1 MAWLGVVTNAGKE
14 LLGGWL
20 AGQTLQIT
28 RATGGSG
35 TVREAA
41 LLAQTELVEQQQAAS
56 IVSYKT
62 VEGGSKIKLQFPAAE
77 AAYQLNQI
85 GIWGNVGGADVLLA
99 LFQNAEGVLIS
110 SRAEFPD
117 FAYTFYAVLAIGNEA
132 ALAVTVD
139 AEAWVTIKT
148 LQEVLADYVKVNA
161 EGKIPDAVLPPM
173 DYIPKTEKNAAGGVA
188 GLDAN
193 RKIVLAQLPVDE
205 ALSANSG
212 NPVQN
217 KVINAA
223 LAGKVPT
230 GRKVNGKALTG
241 DISLTAADVGA
252 AASGHSHT
260 AAQVG
265 AAASNHTHTAAQ
277 VGALANNGKAATA
290 GTADTAKAC
299 SGNAATATKLAT
311 ARSIRTNLASGSAVN
326 FDGSG
331 NITPGIQGILGVA
344 NGGTGANN
352 AAAARTALGITL
364 ANLGGLRL
372 VTGTY
377 IGNGS
382 PRICATENGTFTG
395 GQFINLGATP
405 KLVIIIKNWSLY
417 NGANNSTQI
426 GINGEPPLI
435 FYSNMPYIRMGYD
448 TSDVDYYAKLC
459 DIVTNGFY
467 AGLLGTPRHGYSGIN
482 LGPDGHYTTVYYY
495 AALI

>member
-148 LQEVLADYVKVNA
+148 LQEVLADYVKVDA
-161 EGKIPDAVLPPM
+161 EGKTAYAVLPPM

-265 AAASNHTHTAAQ
+265 AAASNHTHTAEQ
-277 VGALANNGKAATA
+277 VGALASNGKAATA

-331 NITPGIQGILGVA
+331 NITPGVYGVLSVA
-344 NGGTGANN
+344 NGGTGSSAGLAISKIAKGSFNYPANTPLN
-352 AAAARTALGITL
+352 LSLPFGFLPVVLFISVNGQPYLGNQLKMIGAPFGLTVLNTVGSKMTVKTTGLLNVDYSLPVTIILDSQKTTIADTETSASQAIPFYYVALG
-364 ANLGGLRL
+364 
-372 VTGTY
+372 
-377 IGNGS
+377 
-382 PRICATENGTFTG
+382 
-395 GQFINLGATP
+395 
-405 KLVIIIKNWSLY
+405 
-417 NGANNSTQI
+417 
-426 GINGEPPLI
+426 
-435 FYSNMPYIRMGYD
+435 
-448 TSDVDYYAKLC
+448 
-459 DIVTNGFY
+459 
-467 AGLLGTPRHGYSGIN
+467 
-482 LGPDGHYTTVYYY
+482 
-495 AALI
+495 

>member
-265 AAASNHTHTAAQ
+265 AAASNHTHTAEQ
-277 VGALANNGKAATA
+277 VGALASNGKAATA

-331 NITPGIQGILGVA
+331 NITPGVYGVLSVA
-344 NGGTGANN
+344 NGGTGSSAGLAISKIAKGSFNYPANTPLN
-352 AAAARTALGITL
+352 LSLPFGFLPVVLFISVNGQPYLGNQLKMIGAPFGLTVLNTVGSKMTVKTTGLLNVDYSLPVTIILDSQKTTIADTETSASQAIPFYYVALG
-364 ANLGGLRL
+364 
-372 VTGTY
+372 
-377 IGNGS
+377 
-382 PRICATENGTFTG
+382 
-395 GQFINLGATP
+395 
-405 KLVIIIKNWSLY
+405 
-417 NGANNSTQI
+417 
-426 GINGEPPLI
+426 
-435 FYSNMPYIRMGYD
+435 
-448 TSDVDYYAKLC
+448 
-459 DIVTNGFY
+459 
-467 AGLLGTPRHGYSGIN
+467 
-482 LGPDGHYTTVYYY
+482 
-495 AALI
+495 

>member
-277 VGALANNGKAATA
+277 VGALASNGKAATA

-311 ARSIRTNLASGSAVN
+311 ARNISVNVGSNIGSN
-326 FDGSG
+326 FDGSAS
-331 NITPGIQGILGVA
+331 ITPGVYGVLSVA
-344 NGGTGANN
+344 NGGTGSSAGLAISKIAKGSFNYPANTPLN
-352 AAAARTALGITL
+352 LSLPFGFLPVVLFISVNGQPYLGNQLKMIGAPFGLTVLNTVGSKMTVKTTGLLNVDYSLPVTIILDSQKTTIADTETSASQAIPFYYVALG
-364 ANLGGLRL
+364 
-372 VTGTY
+372 
-377 IGNGS
+377 
-382 PRICATENGTFTG
+382 
-395 GQFINLGATP
+395 
-405 KLVIIIKNWSLY
+405 
-417 NGANNSTQI
+417 
-426 GINGEPPLI
+426 
-435 FYSNMPYIRMGYD
+435 
-448 TSDVDYYAKLC
+448 
-459 DIVTNGFY
+459 
-467 AGLLGTPRHGYSGIN
+467 
-482 LGPDGHYTTVYYY
+482 
-495 AALI
+495 

>member
-20 AGQTLQIT
+20 AGHTLQIT

-230 GRKVNGKALTG
+230 GCKVNGKALTG

-277 VGALANNGKAATA
+277 VGAAAANHSHSYLPLSGGTLTGLLALSSNPTANLHAAPKQYVDSQVATVNSKMATIPWINTSKSVAGRTNLDVLLATLPSGWGTNDNIIVYAVLGAYASTSTVNGIYPDTVLMCA
-290 GTADTAKAC
+290 GTANSANPDK
-299 SGNAATATKLAT
+299 
-311 ARSIRTNLASGSAVN
+311 RTNVYISGCYLNVGLYVSAKKVYLRVFVNNGGSAPFIVPVI
-326 FDGSG
+326 GSG
-331 NITPGIQGILGVA
+331 IVF
-344 NGGTGANN
+344 
-352 AAAARTALGITL
+352 
-364 ANLGGLRL
+364 NL
-372 VTGTY
+372 
-377 IGNGS
+377 S
-382 PRICATENGTFTG
+382 
-395 GQFINLGATP
+395 
-405 KLVIIIKNWSLY
+405 KL
-417 NGANNSTQI
+417 
-426 GINGEPPLI
+426 
-435 FYSNMPYIRMGYD
+435 
-448 TSDVDYYAKLC
+448 
-459 DIVTNGFY
+459 
-467 AGLLGTPRHGYSGIN
+467 
-482 LGPDGHYTTVYYY
+482 
-495 AALI
+495 

>member
-265 AAASNHTHTAAQ
+265 AAASNHTHTAEQ
-277 VGALANNGKAATA
+277 VGALASNGKAATA

-331 NITPGIQGILGVA
+331 NITPGVYGVLSVA
-344 NGGTGANN
+344 NGGTGSSAGLAISKIAKGSFNYPANTPLN
-352 AAAARTALGITL
+352 LSLPFGFLPVVLFISVNGQPYLGNQLKMIGAPFGLTVLNTVGSKMTVKITGLLNVDYSLPVTIILDSQKTTIADTETSASQAIPFYYVALG
-364 ANLGGLRL
+364 
-372 VTGTY
+372 
-377 IGNGS
+377 
-382 PRICATENGTFTG
+382 
-395 GQFINLGATP
+395 
-405 KLVIIIKNWSLY
+405 
-417 NGANNSTQI
+417 
-426 GINGEPPLI
+426 
-435 FYSNMPYIRMGYD
+435 
-448 TSDVDYYAKLC
+448 
-459 DIVTNGFY
+459 
-467 AGLLGTPRHGYSGIN
+467 
-482 LGPDGHYTTVYYY
+482 
-495 AALI
+495 

>member
-277 VGALANNGKAATA
+277 VGALASNGKAATA

-311 ARSIRTNLASGSAVN
+311 ARNISVNVGSNIGSN
-326 FDGSG
+326 FDGSAS
-331 NITPGIQGILGVA
+331 ITPGVYGVLSVA
-344 NGGTGANN
+344 NGGTGSSAGLAISKIAKGSFNYPANTPLN
-352 AAAARTALGITL
+352 LSLPFGFLPVVLFISVNGQPYLGNQLKMIGAPFGLTVLNTVGSKMTVKTTGLLNVDYSLPVTIILYSQKTTIADTETSASQAIPFYYVALG
-364 ANLGGLRL
+364 
-372 VTGTY
+372 
-377 IGNGS
+377 
-382 PRICATENGTFTG
+382 
-395 GQFINLGATP
+395 
-405 KLVIIIKNWSLY
+405 
-417 NGANNSTQI
+417 
-426 GINGEPPLI
+426 
-435 FYSNMPYIRMGYD
+435 
-448 TSDVDYYAKLC
+448 
-459 DIVTNGFY
+459 
-467 AGLLGTPRHGYSGIN
+467 
-482 LGPDGHYTTVYYY
+482 
-495 AALI
+495 

>member
-265 AAASNHTHTAAQ
+265 AAASNHTHTAEQ
-277 VGALANNGKAATA
+277 VGALASNGKAATA

-311 ARSIRTNLASGSAVN
+311 ARSIRTNLASRRAVN

-331 NITPGIQGILGVA
+331 NITPGVYGVLSVA
-344 NGGTGANN
+344 NGGTGSSAGLAISKIAKGSFNYPANTPLN
-352 AAAARTALGITL
+352 LSLPFGFLPVVLFISVNGQPYLGNQLKMIGAPFGLTVLNTVGSKMTVKTTGLLNVDYSLPVTIILDSQKTTIADTETSASQAIPFYYVALG
-364 ANLGGLRL
+364 
-372 VTGTY
+372 
-377 IGNGS
+377 
-382 PRICATENGTFTG
+382 
-395 GQFINLGATP
+395 
-405 KLVIIIKNWSLY
+405 
-417 NGANNSTQI
+417 
-426 GINGEPPLI
+426 
-435 FYSNMPYIRMGYD
+435 
-448 TSDVDYYAKLC
+448 
-459 DIVTNGFY
+459 
-467 AGLLGTPRHGYSGIN
+467 
-482 LGPDGHYTTVYYY
+482 
-495 AALI
+495 

>member
-277 VGALANNGKAATA
+277 VGAAAASHTHTRANITDFPSSMPPTA
-290 GTADTAKAC
+290 HNHDA
-299 SGNAATATKLAT
+299 
-311 ARSIRTNLASGSAVN
+311 
-326 FDGSG
+326 G
-331 NITPGIQGILGVA
+331 NIVSGILPVSR
-344 NGGTGANN
+344 GGTGANS
-352 AAAARTALGITL
+352 AAAARTALGIATPMFTRS
-364 ANLGGLRL
+364 ASGN
-372 VTGTY
+372 TGV
-377 IGNGS
+377 IKSNS
-382 PRICATENGTFTG
+382 SAD
-395 GQFINLGATP
+395 INLGFRP
-405 KLVIIIKNWSLY
+405 KILFI
-417 NGANNSTQI
+417 STAKVS
-426 GINGEPPLI
+426 GNVNV
-435 FYSNMPYIRMGYD
+435 SNEPYI
-448 TSDVDYYAKLC
+448 LF
-459 DIVTNGFY
+459 TNGY
-467 AGLLGTPRHGYSGIN
+467 ADSGGN
-482 LGPDGHYTTVYYY
+482 YYQVTFMNNGFSVAIGNIGSY
-495 AALI
+495 PSYGFAYYVFG

>member
-277 VGALANNGKAATA
+277 VGALASNGKAATA

-326 FDGSG
+326 FDGSA
-331 NITPGIQGILGVA
+331 NIVPGVTGVLPIA
-344 NGGTGANN
+344 NGGTGSS
-352 AAAARTALGITL
+352 TGLGISKF
-364 ANLGGLRL
+364 A
-372 VTGTY
+372 
-377 IGNGS
+377 
-382 PRICATENGTFTG
+382 AGTFTWVKSTSISLPIG
-395 GQFINLGATP
+395 FLPKVLIISVPGKSLLSHNEYSAYAPYGTIVINTSNTTMSVQC
-405 KLVIIIKNWSLY
+405 KSL
-417 NGANNSTQI
+417 
-426 GINGEPPLI
+426 INVSADNKYPCTI
-435 FYSNMPYIRMGYD
+435 S
-448 TSDVDYYAKLC
+448 
-459 DIVTNGFY
+459 
-467 AGLLGTPRHGYSGIN
+467 LGTSSVTIIDTYDISGYTPAFYYVA
-482 LGPDGHYTTVYYY
+482 LG
-495 AALI
+495 

>member
-161 EGKIPDAVLPPM
+161 EGKIPDAVLPLM

-277 VGALANNGKAATA
+277 VGALASNGKAATA

-326 FDGSG
+326 FDGSA
-331 NITPGIQGILGVA
+331 NIVPGVTGVLPIA
-344 NGGTGANN
+344 NGGTGSSTGLAISKIAKGSFNYPAGAPLN
-352 AAAARTALGITL
+352 LSLPFGFLPVVLFISVNGQPYLGNQLKVITAPFGLTVLNTSSSRMTIQTTGLLNVDYNLPVTITLDSQTTTIADTETTASRAIPFYYVALG
-364 ANLGGLRL
+364 
-372 VTGTY
+372 
-377 IGNGS
+377 
-382 PRICATENGTFTG
+382 
-395 GQFINLGATP
+395 
-405 KLVIIIKNWSLY
+405 
-417 NGANNSTQI
+417 
-426 GINGEPPLI
+426 
-435 FYSNMPYIRMGYD
+435 
-448 TSDVDYYAKLC
+448 
-459 DIVTNGFY
+459 
-467 AGLLGTPRHGYSGIN
+467 
-482 LGPDGHYTTVYYY
+482 
-495 AALI
+495 

>member
-1 MAWLGVVTNAGKE
+1 M
-14 LLGGWL
+14 
-20 AGQTLQIT
+20 
-28 RATGGSG
+28 
-35 TVREAA
+35 REAA

-265 AAASNHTHTAAQ
+265 AAASNHTHTAEQ
-277 VGALANNGKAATA
+277 VGALASNGKAATA

-331 NITPGIQGILGVA
+331 NITPGVYGVLSVA
-344 NGGTGANN
+344 NGGTGSSAGLAISKIAKGSFNYPANTPLN
-352 AAAARTALGITL
+352 LSLPFGFLPVVLFISVNGQPYLGNQLKMIGAPFGLTVLNTVGSKMTVKTTGLLNVDYSLPVTIILDSQKTTIADTETSASQAIPFYYVALG
-364 ANLGGLRL
+364 
-372 VTGTY
+372 
-377 IGNGS
+377 
-382 PRICATENGTFTG
+382 
-395 GQFINLGATP
+395 
-405 KLVIIIKNWSLY
+405 
-417 NGANNSTQI
+417 
-426 GINGEPPLI
+426 
-435 FYSNMPYIRMGYD
+435 
-448 TSDVDYYAKLC
+448 
-459 DIVTNGFY
+459 
-467 AGLLGTPRHGYSGIN
+467 
-482 LGPDGHYTTVYYY
+482 
-495 AALI
+495 

>member
-161 EGKIPDAVLPPM
+161 ECKIPDAVLPPM
-173 DYIPKTEKNAAGGVA
+173 DYIP
-188 GLDAN
+188 
-193 RKIVLAQLPVDE
+193 
-205 ALSANSG
+205 
-212 NPVQN
+212 
-217 KVINAA
+217 
-223 LAGKVPT
+223 
-230 GRKVNGKALTG
+230 
-241 DISLTAADVGA
+241 
-252 AASGHSHT
+252 
-260 AAQVG
+260 
-265 AAASNHTHTAAQ
+265 
-277 VGALANNGKAATA
+277 
-290 GTADTAKAC
+290 
-299 SGNAATATKLAT
+299 
-311 ARSIRTNLASGSAVN
+311 
-326 FDGSG
+326 
-331 NITPGIQGILGVA
+331 
-344 NGGTGANN
+344 
-352 AAAARTALGITL
+352 
-364 ANLGGLRL
+364 
-372 VTGTY
+372 
-377 IGNGS
+377 
-382 PRICATENGTFTG
+382 
-395 GQFINLGATP
+395 
-405 KLVIIIKNWSLY
+405 
-417 NGANNSTQI
+417 
-426 GINGEPPLI
+426 
-435 FYSNMPYIRMGYD
+435 
-448 TSDVDYYAKLC
+448 
-459 DIVTNGFY
+459 
-467 AGLLGTPRHGYSGIN
+467 
-482 LGPDGHYTTVYYY
+482 
-495 AALI
+495 

>member
-265 AAASNHTHTAAQ
+265 AAASNHTHTAEQ
-277 VGALANNGKAATA
+277 VGALASNGKAATA

-331 NITPGIQGILGVA
+331 NITPGVHGVLSVA
-344 NGGTGANN
+344 NGGTG
-352 AAAARTALGITL
+352 
-364 ANLGGLRL
+364 
-372 VTGTY
+372 
-377 IGNGS
+377 S
-382 PRICATENGTFTG
+382 
-395 GQFINLGATP
+395 
-405 KLVIIIKNWSLY
+405 S
-417 NGANNSTQI
+417 
-426 GINGEPPLI
+426 
-435 FYSNMPYIRMGYD
+435 
-448 TSDVDYYAKLC
+448 
-459 DIVTNGFY
+459 
-467 AGLLGTPRHGYSGIN
+467 AGLAI
-482 LGPDGHYTTVYYY
+482 
-495 AALI
+495 

>member
-132 ALAVTVD
+132 ALA
-139 AEAWVTIKT
+139 VTIKT

-277 VGALANNGKAATA
+277 VGALASNGKAATA

-311 ARSIRTNLASGSAVN
+311 ARNISVNVGSNIGSN
-326 FDGSG
+326 FDGSAS
-331 NITPGIQGILGVA
+331 ITPGVYGVLSVA
-344 NGGTGANN
+344 NGGTGSSAGLAISKIAKGSFNYPANTPLN
-352 AAAARTALGITL
+352 LSLPFGFLPVVLFISVNGQPYLGNQLKMIGAPFGLTVLNTVGSKMTVKTTGLLNVDYSLPVTIILDSQKTTIADTETSASQAIPFYYVALG
-364 ANLGGLRL
+364 
-372 VTGTY
+372 
-377 IGNGS
+377 
-382 PRICATENGTFTG
+382 
-395 GQFINLGATP
+395 
-405 KLVIIIKNWSLY
+405 
-417 NGANNSTQI
+417 
-426 GINGEPPLI
+426 
-435 FYSNMPYIRMGYD
+435 
-448 TSDVDYYAKLC
+448 
-459 DIVTNGFY
+459 
-467 AGLLGTPRHGYSGIN
+467 
-482 LGPDGHYTTVYYY
+482 
-495 AALI
+495 

>member
-20 AGQTLQIT
+20 AGQTLQIVG
-28 RATGGSG
+28 AAGGSG
-35 TVREAA
+35 TVQEAA
-41 LLAQTELVEQQQAAS
+41 LLAQTALVEQKQLAS

-85 GIWGNVGGADVLLA
+85 GIWGNTGGEDKLLA
-99 LFQNAEGVLIS
+99 LFQNPDGVAIS

-117 FAYTFYAVLAIGNEA
+117 FAYTFYALLAIGNA
-132 ALAVTVD
+132 GALAVTVD

-148 LQEVLADYVKVNA
+148 LQEVLSGYVKVDDS
-161 EGKIPDAVLPPM
+161 GKIPDAVLPDM
-173 DYIPKTEKNAAGGVA
+173 DYIPTSEKNAAGGVA
-188 GLDAN
+188 GLDAQK
-193 RKIVLAQLPVDE
+193 KIVVAQLPIDT
-205 ALSANSG
+205 ALSNTSG

-217 KVINAA
+217 KVVYAA
-223 LAGKVPT
+223 LADKVPT

-265 AAASNHTHTAAQ
+265 AAASNHTHTAEQ
-277 VGALANNGKAATA
+277 VGALASNGKAATA

-352 AAAARTALGITL
+352 AATARDNLGIKYAPIATGYLGTAKDATVTVGLGFQPRVLVVCGILFYPNSLVSDAERTL
-364 ANLGGLRL
+364 FFFGSGG
-372 VTGTY
+372 
-377 IGNGS
+377 I
-382 PRICATENGTFTG
+382 
-395 GQFINLGATP
+395 
-405 KLVIIIKNWSLY
+405 
-417 NGANNSTQI
+417 NNSYLSLTV
-426 GINGEPPLI
+426 N
-435 FYSNMPYIRMGYD
+435 YSNYSFSVLQTT
-448 TSDVDYYAKLC
+448 TSWNLYYL
-459 DIVTNGFY
+459 V
-467 AGLLGTPRHGYSGIN
+467 LGTP
-482 LGPDGHYTTVYYY
+482 
-495 AALI
+495 